1 MVSIIYKDERPGPT
15 KKWLDPL
22 GFGGKFIEN
31 ITLICQYLFQ
41 YNSKNKLKNR

>member
-22 GFGGKFIEN
+22 GFGGKFVEN
-31 ITLICQYLFQ
+31 
-41 YNSKNKLKNR
+41 NSNLPISLSI